1 MTFGEKIK
9 FCRNSLGLLQTDLA
23 EEIGVSQ
30 RTIHSYEKLGAIPH
44 KKNIRKLAKAL
55 CVTEEFL
62 FDDSVSDPGD
72 DFYEESYQ
80 RELRKFVKEKTPALM
95 AGTSIEENT
104 IEIFLESY
112 RQVFMDSLRKAL
124 EKEML

>member
-62 FDDSVSDPGD
+62 FDLQMNYFPLMQKFCQLDSGHIP
-72 DFYEESYQ
+72 
-80 RELRKFVKEKTPALM
+80 K
-95 AGTSIEENT
+95 
-104 IEIFLESY
+104 
-112 RQVFMDSLRKAL
+112 
-124 EKEML
+124 